1 MRPYKER
8 DLIMAET
15 KKSNEELLAQLKEE
29 LVKAQED
36 RKVLAENIAAL
47 KAERE
52 AFEKEKTTAVDT
64 TVKREKK
71 RIRLDMSKTVTIN
84 IPQGR
89 NDPDSM
95 LVLAGGKSYQVAL
108 GEDVEVPYYV
118 AQQIK
123 NREVLIRQN
132 RQKDKERRATFEAL
146 VNATA

>member
-1 MRPYKER
+1 
-8 DLIMAET
+8 MAET

-29 LVKAQED
+29 LVKVQND

>member
-1 MRPYKER
+1 
-8 DLIMAET
+8 MAET